1 MTDEAD
7 LQAAIAANPADDS
20 PRLIYAD
27 WLDDRGE
34 HRLAAFIRHQ
44 VALAKLVIIEDY
56 DSDEYAEAMKFF
68 AAFGVEDVAVI
79 FSRFH
84 QIVID
89 PAELTISFEKLT
101 LRVVHRQPDGLGTV
115 WFVERGLIHKTV
127 DSATVRSEGW
137 IMSSNHSRE

>member
-68 AAFGVEDVAVI
+68 ATFGVEDVAI
-79 FSRFH
+79 LLSRFH
-84 QIVID
+84 RLALD
-89 PAELTISFEKLT
+89 PTELTISFEGRT
-101 LRVVHRQPDGLGTV
+101 LRVVHRPRDGSWTV
-115 WFVERGLIHKTV
+115 WLVERGMISRTRAGQGGIRLPHLGRPG
-127 DSATVRSEGW
+127 SAP
-137 IMSSNHSRE
+137 

>member
-68 AAFGVEDVAVI
+68 AAFGVEDVAI
-79 FSRFH
+79 LLSRFH
-84 QIVID
+84 RLALD
-89 PAELTISFEKLT
+89 PTELTISFEGRT
-101 LRVVHRQPDGLGTV
+101 LRVVHRPRDGSWTV
-115 WFVERGLIHKTV
+115 WLVERGMISRTRAGQGGIRLPHLGRPG
-127 DSATVRSEGW
+127 SAP
-137 IMSSNHSRE
+137 